1 LWNSWKRNVKTNK
14 ALFLDRDGTINEEK
28 DYLYKT
34 EDFKFIES
42 TVELCRLAQKKGY
55 LLIVITNQSGIA
67 RGYYTAED
75 MNNCNKYMVDEFAKK
90 GIKITDVFCCPYL
103 DANHPDR
110 KPNPGMF
117 LKAIKKYNIDV
128 DKSYSFGDKERDLE
142 AAKKAGIKN
151 NYSISELNTIKNK
164 LESETA
170 NWGWNSF
177 ISSGRTEAYFYY
189 KIIFAM

>member
-1 LWNSWKRNVKTNK
+1 
-14 ALFLDRDGTINEEK
+14 
-28 DYLYKT
+28 
-34 EDFKFIES
+34 
-42 TVELCRLAQKKGY
+42 
-55 LLIVITNQSGIA
+55 
-67 RGYYTAED
+67 

-170 NWGWNSF
+170 N
-177 ISSGRTEAYFYY
+177 
-189 KIIFAM
+189 